1 MRSLALLA
9 ALALPAPALA
19 QAIVTSPSPERVA
32 VTVYRNTDR
41 GLDPINPQWL
51 GGYAL
56 VSETRRVRIPAGE
69 SELRFEGVT
78 AGIVPQSAIVT
89 GLGEAVIE
97 KNRDARLLSPGA
109 LLDASLGERVHLR
122 RTSKAT
128 GAVREQEAVVR
139 ATSDGVV
146 LQTAEGIEALRC
158 SGLPESLTA
167 RKFPPG
173 LSAKPTLSVR
183 IRSPEPIERDV
194 TLSYISNNFD
204 WQADYIAELSPAGD
218 NISLFAWMTL
228 ANGDQTGL
236 EDAQTQ
242 AVAGKLNRERVWVDP
257 GEAKAISIQCW
268 PQGKTS
274 DLPLEEAI
282 VVTGTRIAAAAPPPP
297 PPPPPMAERGG
308 GDEVAL
314 KAVEER
320 LGDVRLYRIPE
331 TVTVA
336 GKSQKQVAM
345 ITRPAVKIESI
356 LRLRPATGD
365 FEMPL
370 ERVLITRNRTAEGL
384 GLPLPAGKVAL
395 FGRRDGRRILLGE
408 GAIDDY
414 AVGEKVQIPVAAA
427 TGVLARQT
435 MFRRE
440 EANVAPG
447 YELVLTN
454 DLSRPQTVEVEFPL
468 EAKAMDGRTLAKRDG
483 WKLWRVTL
491 PANGKAT
498 FRWHI

>member
-1 MRSLALLA
+1 
-9 ALALPAPALA
+9 
-19 QAIVTSPSPERVA
+19 
-32 VTVYRNTDR
+32 
-41 GLDPINPQWL
+41 
-51 GGYAL
+51 
-56 VSETRRVRIPAGE
+56 
-69 SELRFEGVT
+69 
-78 AGIVPQSAIVT
+78 
-89 GLGEAVIE
+89 
-97 KNRDARLLSPGA
+97 
-109 LLDASLGERVHLR
+109 
-122 RTSKAT
+122 
-128 GAVREQEAVVR
+128 
-139 ATSDGVV
+139 
-146 LQTAEGIEALRC
+146 
-158 SGLPESLTA
+158 
-167 RKFPPG
+167 
-173 LSAKPTLSVR
+173 
-183 IRSPEPIERDV
+183 
-194 TLSYISNNFD
+194 
-204 WQADYIAELSPAGD
+204 
-218 NISLFAWMTL
+218 
-228 ANGDQTGL
+228 
-236 EDAQTQ
+236 
-242 AVAGKLNRERVWVDP
+242 
-257 GEAKAISIQCW
+257 
-268 PQGKTS
+268 
-274 DLPLEEAI
+274 
-282 VVTGTRIAAAAPPPP
+282 
-297 PPPPPMAERGG
+297 
-308 GDEVAL
+308 
-314 KAVEER
+314 
-320 LGDVRLYRIPE
+320 
-331 TVTVA
+331 
-336 GKSQKQVAM
+336 M

-468 EAKAMDGRTLAKRDG
+468 ESKPMDGRTLAKRDG